1 DQWSF
6 SVSEDIKKT
15 NCSRHNLY
23 FCPYLGIYIPRR
35 EKVKSARVPI
45 PNDFVSS
52 TSTSNNLFP
61 KRLRQLF
68 KKQKA
73 LLVENTPSDELSSST
88 ASDVENP
95 PIVNTNQQ
103 SNSNLNKS
111 INSRTL
117 MRHIQSTNCS
127 KTKQIDDQPY
137 HASCNQDR
145 LKLLLKQQLHKLFQ
159 KETVELNCRGTV
171 MKTPSLEMKPRIKST
186 RTTSAADS
194 SSIVERY
201 TKIRQ
206 VLTTPS
212 TEETPMVTKPAEYR
226 NTPTIFRGLST
237 LGLTVTPLVF
247 SSTKNLQNCSMEATS
262 QSVSRVNSLHS
273 NEEHRSPFKRGLV
286 SPNDSFSNRNSTDDH
301 TQFFRNFQRPYRY
314 ARRAAVQRSKLSEL
328 LPTVTTEKCF
338 LIPISNHRNS

>member
-35 EKVKSARVPI
+35 EKVKSARVSI

-73 LLVENTPSDELSSST
+73 LLVEKTPSDELSSST
-88 ASDVENP
+88 SSDVENP
-95 PIVNTNQQ
+95 SIVNTNQQ

-111 INSRTL
+111 INSRTP

-127 KTKQIDDQPY
+127 KTKQIDDQSY
-137 HASCNQDR
+137 HSSCNQDR
-145 LKLLLKQQLHKLFQ
+145 LKRLLKQQLHKLFQ

-171 MKTPSLEMKPRIKST
+171 MKTPSLETKPRIKST

-212 TEETPMVTKPAEYR
+212 TEEISMVTKPAEHR

-247 SSTKNLQNCSMEATS
+247 SSTKNLQNCSTETGS
-262 QSVSRVNSLHS
+262 QSVSRANSYHS
-273 NEEHRSPFKRGLV
+273 NEEHRSSFKRGLV

-301 TQFFRNFQRPYRY
+301 TQIFRNFQRPYRY
-314 ARRAAVQRSKLSEL
+314 APRTSVQRSKLSEL

-338 LIPISNHRNS
+338 LIPITNHRNS